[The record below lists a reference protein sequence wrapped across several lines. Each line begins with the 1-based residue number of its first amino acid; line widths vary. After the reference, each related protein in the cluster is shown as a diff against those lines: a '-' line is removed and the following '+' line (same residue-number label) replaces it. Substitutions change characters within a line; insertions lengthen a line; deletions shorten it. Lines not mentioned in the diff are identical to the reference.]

1 MTIARNGGQVGAT
14 RPILRSVSTHRAA
27 APRRSPNSPF
37 KDRPVAE
44 VETFEEGDRVSHD
57 THGLGSIVSLVNGN
71 SVLVAFGE
79 NRQMIATPYPKLH
92 KL

>member
-1 MTIARNGGQVGAT
+1 M
-14 RPILRSVSTHRAA
+14 STHRAA

-44 VETFEEGDRVSHD
+44 IETFEVDDRVSHD
-57 THGLGSIVSLVNGN
+57 THGLGSVVSLVNGN
-71 SVLVAFGE
+71 SVLVKFGE
-79 NRQMIATPYPKLH
+79 DKVLIATPYPKLH